1 VLTAEYPGGVLARRY
16 VHGPGTDEPLIWY
29 EGAGTNDRRWL
40 DADERGSITRI
51 TNDAGAVVA
60 TNSYDEY
67 GRPGAAN
74 IGRFGYTGQ
83 KWIAELGLYDYKA
96 RMYAPQLGR
105 FMQTDPIGYAD
116 SMNLY
121 GYVGND
127 PVNKIDPTGL
137 HCEGGS
143 AGADAPRAA
152 CIDGGGLY
160 FSDVVVIARVKTQS
174 AG

>member
-160 FSDVVVIARVKTQS
+160 FSDVVVIC
-174 AG
+174 